1 MKANETTQSY
11 GFQEDSKRY
20 RKLRKLLRQIE
31 HLQLV
36 ARPLNDEEKYKCS
49 KRDSYR
55 KELNALNEKYSNSQ
69 LLSELKKD
77 ENISFEQDESNSHL
91 FLNNSEIEISFTQP
105 NAENNTSLDDE
116 LNNKLANLTL
126 DAKTEHSYTMAEDD
140 NNKNQPLVES
150 NEQINNSETKHETQN
165 NAAQSKKSK
174 KQKNKQ
180 PQQEKSQSESV
191 EVSNITSTTTAVQPT
206 QTQPQ
211 AKLKP
216 KIFYDHFEIENSHE
230 DIIVSMDISIESNL
244 IVTGR

>member
-105 NAENNTSLDDE
+105 NAENNISLDDE

-126 DAKTEHSYTMAEDD
+126 DTKTEHTDAMAEEE
-140 NNKNQPLVES
+140 NNKNIPSVES
-150 NEQINNSETKHETQN
+150 NEQINNSESNQETQN

-180 PQQEKSQSESV
+180 PQQEKSQPV
-191 EVSNITSTTTAVQPT
+191 EVSNITLTTNAVQPT